1 MASAV
6 HLRRGWIIAGVVL
19 LCALIAGGISLIMTD
34 SAKTT
39 PTASASPAADVVTP
53 PAMHEGADEATA
65 DVRVDIYADY
75 KCIWCARFEQ
85 TNGPTLSAGIADGTL
100 SVTTHP
106 VAILGG
112 EGSFSHAAGATAGCV
127 VETDPSSFG
136 AWNAAMFAAQGPT
149 EEVEL
154 SPAAMIAL
162 ARDGGHSDT
171 TASEL
176 CRFRT
181 LPAVDRRD
189 PGPGPYRHA
198 ARAGRSA
205 GGYADRAHQR
215 CPLRGLSG
223 RRHGIRERPARGT
236 VTAVLPF
243 SVATGHGPG
252 SPAYPDRR
260 KPDRPAEWERYV
272 WI

>member
-19 LCALIAGGISLIMTD
+19 LCALIVGGFSLIMTD

-127 VETDPSSFG
+127 VETDSSSFG

-162 ARDGGHSDT
+162 ARDAGHSDT
-171 TASEL
+171 TALQSCVDSGRYL
-176 CRFRT
+176 PWIAAT
-181 LPAVDRRD
+181 LDQ
-189 PGPGPYRHA
+189 
-198 ARAGRSA
+198 ARAGTLP
-205 GGYADRAHQR
+205 GLDV
-215 CPLRGLSG
+215 PL
-223 RRHGIRERPARGT
+223 EGT
-236 VTAVLPF
+236 PTVLING
-243 SVATGHGPG
+243 VRYEG
-252 SPAYPDRR
+252 SPVDVTEFANALRAAR
-260 KPDRPAEWERYV
+260 
-272 WI
+272 